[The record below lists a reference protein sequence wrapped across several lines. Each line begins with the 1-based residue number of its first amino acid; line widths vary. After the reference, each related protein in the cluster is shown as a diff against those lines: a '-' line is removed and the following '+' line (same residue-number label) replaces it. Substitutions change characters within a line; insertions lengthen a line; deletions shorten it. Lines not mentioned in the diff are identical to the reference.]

1 MLKVA
6 EEIKIISGRIGAYA
20 GLWTSMNTK
29 NQEARAFE
37 HKMSNYLSEL
47 GNKMIFFSLWF
58 KSLDDE
64 NMNRVIREA
73 GVYSYYFERI
83 KAGKQYALTEAEE
96 KIINIKDVTGGEAL
110 NSIYDVITN
119 AFIYDFK
126 INRKVKKVT
135 GDELR
140 SNFSNPNAKIRER
153 SYKLLLNKYGENKD
167 SLGEI
172 YKNIVTDWGN
182 ETVKVRKY
190 RSFIAPR
197 NLGND
202 ITDKAVETMLK
213 SAKDNRKVFQRFFKL
228 KARLN
233 KVKKLR
239 RYDLYVNAKSKDTS
253 YSYDE
258 AINLVLNSFN
268 EFSPKVRDL
277 AFKIIEANHVDS
289 VVLSGKQSGA
299 FCCWVDNKIP
309 PYVLVNFNKKERDVS
324 TLAHELGHGVH
335 DLLTNNVPLLLA
347 HPPLIFAETAS
358 IFSEM
363 ILSSNLLANET
374 NKNKKI
380 SMIDNKI
387 IELYQTVMRQAYFTL
402 FELEAHKAINDGA
415 TVDQISW
422 IYLKNLKEQF
432 GDSVD
437 ISDDFKH
444 EWLYVSHFFHS
455 PFYCYAYSFG
465 NLITLALYQMYIE
478 QGEEFV
484 PRYLKFLSYGGSEKP
499 MRIAA
504 ELGIDLESEVFW
516 SKGFKLINDLI
527 DEFELLVK

>member
-1 MLKVA
+1 MVKKFKEGRWDLTDILKNHKGKEFENLLKELESKVEKFESFRVELRPDISVNKLLDMLKVA

-172 YKNIVTDWGN
+172 YKNIVTEIG
-182 ETVKVRKY
+182 RASC
-190 RSFIAPR
+190 R
-197 NLGND
+197 
-202 ITDKAVETMLK
+202 
-213 SAKDNRKVFQRFFKL
+213 
-228 KARLN
+228 
-233 KVKKLR
+233 
-239 RYDLYVNAKSKDTS
+239 
-253 YSYDE
+253 
-258 AINLVLNSFN
+258 
-268 EFSPKVRDL
+268 
-277 AFKIIEANHVDS
+277 
-289 VVLSGKQSGA
+289 
-299 FCCWVDNKIP
+299 
-309 PYVLVNFNKKERDVS
+309 ERV
-324 TLAHELGHGVH
+324 
-335 DLLTNNVPLLLA
+335 
-347 HPPLIFAETAS
+347 
-358 IFSEM
+358 
-363 ILSSNLLANET
+363 
-374 NKNKKI
+374 
-380 SMIDNKI
+380 
-387 IELYQTVMRQAYFTL
+387 
-402 FELEAHKAINDGA
+402 
-415 TVDQISW
+415 
-422 IYLKNLKEQF
+422 
-432 GDSVD
+432 
-437 ISDDFKH
+437 
-444 EWLYVSHFFHS
+444 
-455 PFYCYAYSFG
+455 
-465 NLITLALYQMYIE
+465 
-478 QGEEFV
+478 
-484 PRYLKFLSYGGSEKP
+484 
-499 MRIAA
+499 
-504 ELGIDLESEVFW
+504 
-516 SKGFKLINDLI
+516 
-527 DEFELLVK
+527 